1 MSQSSDTAQ
10 NSDDGISDFRISGQS
25 FIKINCH
32 ISRTSDNNDIRLGP
46 VTKLDKKSKITP
58 KKFDDDVMSEN
69 WDVIVIFKIYGQ
81 FRAIQKPDS
90 GRIVC
95 KT

>member
-1 MSQSSDTAQ
+1 
-10 NSDDGISDFRISGQS
+10 
-25 FIKINCH
+25 
-32 ISRTSDNNDIRLGP
+32 
-46 VTKLDKKSKITP
+46 
-58 KKFDDDVMSEN
+58 MSEN